1 VEKTGHVLSLL
12 PYSLSLAK
20 EGVGVVEKE
29 HRVANLRQKIL
40 ILYSSTPDLHSGI
53 GAWRFMMERE
63 KNTIRPAD
71 SEEPPYSSVLAAMKD
86 GWRVIQF
93 PQQFPA
99 YPGMELSTSY
109 LRFEYIL
116 EKMEDVDHGG

>member
-1 VEKTGHVLSLL
+1 MTE
-12 PYSLSLAK
+12 
-20 EGVGVVEKE
+20 
-29 HRVANLRQKIL
+29 LRQKL
-40 ILYSSTPDLHSGI
+40 LVLYLQNPGLGSEVT
-53 GAWRFMMERE
+53 AWAIYDGTG
-63 KNTIRPAD
+63 KTHHTTGD
-71 SEEPPYSSVLAAMKD
+71 SDTPPYKSVLDAMKA

-116 EKMEDVDHGG
+116 EKLEEVTHD

>member
-1 VEKTGHVLSLL
+1 MPE
-12 PYSLSLAK
+12 
-20 EGVGVVEKE
+20 
-29 HRVANLRQKIL
+29 LRQKL
-40 ILYSSTPDLHSGI
+40 LVLYLQNPGLSSEVT
-53 GAWRFMMERE
+53 AWAIYDGTGRE
-63 KNTIRPAD
+63 HHTTGD
-71 SEEPPYSSVLAAMKD
+71 SDTPPYNSVLDAMKA

-116 EKMEDVDHGG
+116 EKLEELSNG